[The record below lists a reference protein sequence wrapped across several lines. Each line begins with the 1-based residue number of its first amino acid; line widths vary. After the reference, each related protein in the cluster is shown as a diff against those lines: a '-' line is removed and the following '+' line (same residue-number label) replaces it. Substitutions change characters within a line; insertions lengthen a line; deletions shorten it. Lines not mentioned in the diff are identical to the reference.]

1 MDSIHVQGGRSLSGE
16 ISVQGSKNAVLPIMA
31 AAVLVKGVTVLKNC
45 PDITDV
51 RCMIKLL
58 QSIGCLVEY
67 TGDSLT
73 IDARQITSHTLPHEY
88 VKKMR
93 SSIILMGALLGRTG
107 KVALNYPGGCVIGKR
122 PIDLHLEAFAE
133 MGIRL
138 EQTDEKLEAAA
149 HRIRGNEICL
159 RMASVGATEN
169 VILAAVLAEGTT
181 ILKNAAREPEI
192 AALCDFLI
200 RCGAGLYRSAQ
211 GDVIVI
217 EGVRALHSCEYRIP
231 FDRIVAG
238 TYLFGTMAAGGNIC
252 LRDICADQ
260 LGQVLA
266 VIRIMGGN
274 VVCTRDA
281 VCLQAPSRPL
291 PVPYVRTAV
300 YPGFPT
306 DLQSPLMAAL
316 CRADGHSLLEETIFE
331 NRLRIVPE
339 LRKMGAQI
347 MVNGRQAKIEGTGC
361 LCGACVK
368 AEELRGGA
376 ALVMAGLAAQG
387 ETVIYGREFINRG
400 YEDIRRDIV
409 SLGGSLFYEET
420 EGPSQ
425 KGDEAETE

>member
-1 MDSIHVQGGRSLSGE
+1 MDSIHVRGGRSLSGE

-31 AAVLVKGVTVLKNC
+31 AAVLVKGVTVLRNC

-51 RCMIKLL
+51 RYMIKLL
-58 QSIGCLVEY
+58 QSIGCQVERKD
-67 TGDSLT
+67 DSLR
-73 IDARQITSHTLPHEY
+73 IDAGQITGNVLPHEY
-88 VKKMR
+88 VSKMR
-93 SSIILMGALLGRTG
+93 SSVILMGALLGRTG
-107 KVALNYPGGCVIGKR
+107 EVALNYPGGCVIGKR
-122 PIDLHLEAFAE
+122 PIDLHLEAFE
-133 MGIRL
+133 KMGVHL
-138 EQTDEKLEAAA
+138 EKTDEKLAACA
-149 HRIRGNEICL
+149 HRLSGREIHL
-159 RMASVGATEN
+159 KIASVGATEN

-181 ILKNAAREPEI
+181 ILSNAAREPEI
-192 AALCDFLI
+192 AALCDFLKQ
-200 RCGAGLYRSAQ
+200 CGAGLYRSSE

-238 TYLFGTMAAGGNIC
+238 TYLFGAMGTGGNIC

-266 VIRIMGGN
+266 VIRIMGGT
-274 VVCTRDA
+274 VVCTGDT

-291 PVPYVRTAV
+291 SVPYVRTAV

-306 DLQSPLMAAL
+306 DLQSPLMTAL
-316 CRADGHSLLEETIFE
+316 CTAEGHSVVEETIFE

-339 LRKMGAQI
+339 LQKMGADI
-347 MVNGRQAKIEGTGC
+347 AIVGRQARINGTDG
-361 LCGACVK
+361 LFGTCVK

-387 ETVIYGREFINRG
+387 ETIIYGREFIDRG
-400 YEDIRRDIV
+400 YEDIRRDIE
-409 SLGGSLFYEET
+409 SLGGSLYYEET

>member
-67 TGDSLT
+67 TGDSLM

-107 KVALNYPGGCVIGKR
+107 KVALNYPGGCIIGKR

-133 MGIRL
+133 MGIRI

>member
-1 MDSIHVQGGRSLSGE
+1 MDSIHVRGGRSLSGE

-31 AAVLVKGVTVLKNC
+31 AAVLVKGVTVLENC
-45 PDITDV
+45 PDIADV
-51 RCMIKLL
+51 HCMVRLL
-58 QSIGCLVEY
+58 QSIGCLVEQA
-67 TGDSLT
+67 GDSLT
-73 IDARQITSHTLPHEY
+73 IDAGRITSHTLPHEY
-88 VKKMR
+88 VSKMR

-107 KVALNYPGGCVIGKR
+107 QVSLNYPGGCVIGKR

-133 MGIRL
+133 MGIRI
-138 EQTDEKLEAAA
+138 EQTDERLAAVA
-149 HRIRGNEICL
+149 HRINGNEIRL

-169 VILAAVLAEGTT
+169 VILASVLAEGTT
-181 ILKNAAREPEI
+181 IIRNAAREPEI

-200 RCGAGLYRSAQ
+200 RSGAKLYRSSQ

-217 EGVRALHSCEYRIP
+217 EGVRTLHSCEYRIP

-238 TYLFGTMAAGGNIC
+238 TYLFGAMGAGGNIC
-252 LRDICADQ
+252 LRDVCADQ

-274 VVCTRDA
+274 VVCTKDA
-281 VCLQAPSRPL
+281 VCLQAPARPL
-291 PVPYVRTAV
+291 SVPYVRTAV

-306 DLQSPLMAAL
+306 DLQSPLMAAS
-316 CRADGHSLLEETIFE
+316 CRADGQSVLEETIFE

-339 LRKMGAQI
+339 LKKMGAEI
-347 MVNGRQAKIEGTGC
+347 TVTGRQAKITGTDC
-361 LCGACVK
+361 LIGACVR

-376 ALVMAGLAAQG
+376 ALVVAGLAAQG
-387 ETVIYGREFINRG
+387 ETVICGKEFIDRG

>member
-200 RCGAGLYRSAQ
+200 RCGAGLYRSAK

-339 LRKMGAQI
+339 LQKMGAQI

>member
-149 HRIRGNEICL
+149 YRIRGNEICL

>member
-149 HRIRGNEICL
+149 YRIRGNEICL

-211 GDVIVI
+211 GDVIVV

>member
-1 MDSIHVQGGRSLSGE
+1 
-16 ISVQGSKNAVLPIMA
+16 
-31 AAVLVKGVTVLKNC
+31 
-45 PDITDV
+45 
-51 RCMIKLL
+51 
-58 QSIGCLVEY
+58 
-67 TGDSLT
+67 
-73 IDARQITSHTLPHEY
+73 
-88 VKKMR
+88 
-93 SSIILMGALLGRTG
+93 
-107 KVALNYPGGCVIGKR
+107 
-122 PIDLHLEAFAE
+122 
-133 MGIRL
+133 
-138 EQTDEKLEAAA
+138 
-149 HRIRGNEICL
+149 
-159 RMASVGATEN
+159 MASVGATEN

-211 GDVIVI
+211 GDVIVV

>member
-149 HRIRGNEICL
+149 YRIRGNEICL

-339 LRKMGAQI
+339 LQKMGAQI